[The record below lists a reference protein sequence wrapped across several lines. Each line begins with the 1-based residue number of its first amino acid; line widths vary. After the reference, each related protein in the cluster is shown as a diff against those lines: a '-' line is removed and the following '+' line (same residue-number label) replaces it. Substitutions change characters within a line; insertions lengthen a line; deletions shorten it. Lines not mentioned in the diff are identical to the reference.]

1 MAKKK
6 NPDSWWQRI
15 NYKYRLSLM
24 NEDTLVEAWHIKASR
39 LGAFTLFTIS
49 FFVILFGLAVLI
61 IYTPLRNLLPGY
73 SDSIRHQLVEKTIAV
88 DSLSAEV
95 TLQAQC
101 IDIVKQVLQGEVK
114 ADTILPLDS
123 LQILARTRL
132 LEAKAEATEEFI
144 AQYEAKEKDNL
155 HLFSVQQTVPT
166 ITFFKPVQGVV
177 VTPYEQTKR
186 GVEIRTSK
194 PYINSVLAGT
204 VVFVTYEINNTYTLV
219 LQHDEYM
226 TVYRNVSKVL
236 QPVGSHV
243 DAGASVALASSTLPL
258 SFELWYNGDNINPE
272 EVIAF

>member
-1 MAKKK
+1 MAKKT

-39 LGAFTLFTIS
+39 LGAFSLFTLS

-73 SDSIRHQLVEKTIAV
+73 SDSIRQQLVDKTIAV
-88 DSLSAEV
+88 DSLSTEV
-95 TLQAQC
+95 ALQAQC
-101 IDIVKQVLQGEVK
+101 IDIVKQVIQGEVK

-123 LQILARTRL
+123 LQILTRTRL
-132 LEAKAEATEEFI
+132 LEAKAEATEEFL

-155 HLFSVQQTVPT
+155 HLFSTQQTVPV

-177 VTPYEQTKR
+177 VTHYDQNKR
-186 GVEIRTSK
+186 GVEIATAK
-194 PYINSVLAGT
+194 PYVHSVLAGT
-204 VVFVTYEINNTYTLV
+204 VVFATYEINNTYTLV
-219 LQHDEYM
+219 LQHGEYM
-226 TVYRNVSKVL
+226 TVYKNLDKVL

-243 DAGASVALASSTLPL
+243 EAGASVAMAGNTLPL
-258 SFELWYNGDNINPE
+258 YFELWSNGENINPE